1 MKAAIIGLPQSGK
14 TTLFSAVTGVTVDPY
29 APPGPHQ
36 AVVHVPDPRLT
47 FLAELSKPKKVTEA
61 TVDFVDVPGCALDD
75 PNGQEHWRRLLPV
88 VRQAD
93 LLVLVVR
100 DFQNDTVPAYRDRV
114 DAKADFALV
123 WDELIFADLETVTT
137 RVERIELAL
146 KKPTGAHEVE
156 KREMA
161 LLTRCRET
169 LESEAPLSSVITTDD
184 ERRQISSFGF
194 LTEKPLV
201 GVRNVSDDQT
211 GIREQWDIP
220 HVYETV
226 ALSASIEA
234 EIVALDP
241 EDRPAFLADLEI
253 EEPARDRLIQTC
265 YRACRLISFLTMNP
279 EEARAW
285 AVPEG
290 TTAVEAAGKV
300 HTDLARGF
308 IRAETVAFD
317 ELVAHK
323 DLKGARAA
331 GRVRKEGKSYVV
343 QDGDVLYI
351 LANV

>member
-1 MKAAIIGLPQSGK
+1 M
-14 TTLFSAVTGVTVDPY
+14 
-29 APPGPHQ
+29 
-36 AVVHVPDPRLT
+36 
-47 FLAELSKPKKVTEA
+47 
-61 TVDFVDVPGCALDD
+61 PGCALDD
-75 PNGQEHWRRLLPV
+75 PNGREHWRRLLPV

-161 LLTRCRET
+161 LLTRCREA

-226 ALSASIEA
+226 AL
-234 EIVALDP
+234 VAIDIGDQNRQRIGDQP
-241 EDRPAFLADLEI
+241 EY
-253 EEPARDRLIQTC
+253 RLGRRHVKHSVT
-265 YRACRLISFLTMNP
+265 
-279 EEARAW
+279 
-285 AVPEG
+285 
-290 TTAVEAAGKV
+290 
-300 HTDLARGF
+300 
-308 IRAETVAFD
+308 
-317 ELVAHK
+317 ELG
-323 DLKGARAA
+323 DGST
-331 GRVRKEGKSYVV
+331 RVRRQRRSGAIDRTPVPKKGEVFGEISGGV
-343 QDGDVLYI
+343 GG
-351 LANV
+351 